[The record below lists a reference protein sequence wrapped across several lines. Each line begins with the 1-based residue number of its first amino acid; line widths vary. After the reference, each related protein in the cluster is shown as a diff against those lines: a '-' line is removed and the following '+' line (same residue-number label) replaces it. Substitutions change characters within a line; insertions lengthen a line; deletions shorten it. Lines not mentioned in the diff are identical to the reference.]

1 MNATAEAH
9 NYICPNCNT
18 VADSNYCPQCGQET
32 HLHKDTFW
40 GLLSHFVAHY
50 FHYDSKFWKTLK
62 ALLFRPGKL
71 TSEYRAK
78 HRMRYIPPISLYI
91 FVSVFFFLIYSL
103 HIPEMMER
111 HGTALTTDTLVQKN
125 ASENAD
131 EATENKAVENE
142 LKKVKTS
149 NGFADELINTIAR
162 QAKKV
167 NKSPEAFKES
177 YAHSIPKIFF
187 LMIPLLALLLKICFL
202 RNKEHYY
209 VDHAVFALHYHC
221 FCFMVM
227 CLWAVNPFKS
237 INSWL
242 VAVIV
247 SLIAFYFYRS
257 LRKVYK
263 VSRLRAFWT
272 WLFCTFGY
280 FIFFIF
286 AFVVDVLI
294 VFFLA

>member
-1 MNATAEAH
+1 MNAPAEAH
-9 NYICPNCNT
+9 NYVCPNCNT
-18 VADSNYCPQCGQET
+18 VADGNYCPQCGQET

-62 ALLFRPGKL
+62 ALVFHPGKL
-71 TSEYRAK
+71 TLEYRAK

-103 HIPEMMER
+103 HIPKMMGK
-111 HGTALTTDTLVQKN
+111 HVKTAAADTLVQQN
-125 ASENAD
+125 TSED
-131 EATENKAVENE
+131 EDETTENEAAINE
-142 LKKVKTS
+142 LTNVKTHY
-149 NGFADELINTIAR
+149 NFIDGLINTIAR
-162 QAKKV
+162 QAKTV

-221 FCFMVM
+221 FCFMAM
-227 CLWAVNPFKS
+227 CLWALNPFKN
-237 INSWL
+237 IERWL
-242 VAVIV
+242 VAIIV
-247 SLIAFYFYRS
+247 LLIAFYFYKS
-257 LRKVYK
+257 LRNVYK
-263 VSRLRAFWT
+263 VSRWRAFWT

-286 AFVVDVLI
+286 AFVADVVI